1 MTIARKLYLLISAVV
16 IGFILVTGLSIFE
29 INKVNKAASYGTV
42 NTVPSLLDLGTATKN
57 LANIRVLIWRYLAD
71 PSAAEKVEINKTMS
85 DSHDRVLAALAK
97 YEKEDLSDDTDK
109 GMLAA
114 ERATFAD
121 YEQMRGKAQ
130 ALADAGSVDDARKLM
145 ATGSGIVAKM
155 VKAFDDHLSY
165 NEKLGKQGA
174 EAATTTINFANTISI
189 SVSVLVVA
197 IVAITGVLRTIVG
210 EVRTSVNTIATAS
223 NEIASGNMDLS
234 SRTEQQAG
242 SLEETASAMEELT
255 STVTQ
260 NADNARQANQL
271 AVSASGVATEGG

>member
-1 MTIARKLYLLISAVV
+1 
-16 IGFILVTGLSIFE
+16 
-29 INKVNKAASYGTV
+29 
-42 NTVPSLLDLGTATKN
+42 
-57 LANIRVLIWRYLAD
+57 
-71 PSAAEKVEINKTMS
+71 
-85 DSHDRVLAALAK
+85 
-97 YEKEDLSDDTDK
+97 
-109 GMLAA
+109 
-114 ERATFAD
+114 
-121 YEQMRGKAQ
+121 
-130 ALADAGSVDDARKLM
+130 M

-197 IVAITGVLRTIVG
+197 IVAITGVLLVRRIVNSLHEAVEVTKAVAEGDLTMQVATNNNDEFGKLMQAIDKMVTSLRTIVG